1 MKKPYSSLF
10 DATHLAILLF
20 VLQVAKLGADSLWK
34 EDTSAASM
42 FADKKAHRIGDILT
56 VIVSENNGATR
67 NNTSTTSK
75 TSGVDASISS
85 FLYGP
90 ANSGFL
96 TKKGQYPAMNFNSKN
111 TFSGGGTIANAETIN
126 SSIAVKV
133 IDVLP
138 NNNLVIEGRRR
149 TAFAGEKQDAILRG
163 IVRFDDISATNSVYS
178 ASIADATI
186 QFIGTGTVTDN
197 QRKGWFNRVWDK
209 VSPF

>member
-1 MKKPYSSLF
+1 
-10 DATHLAILLF
+10 
-20 VLQVAKLGADSLWK
+20 
-34 EDTSAASM
+34 M

-111 TFSGGGTIANAETIN
+111 TFNGGGTIANAETIN

-138 NNNLVIEGRRR
+138 NNNLVIGVAAVRPRSPARNR
-149 TAFAGEKQDAILRG
+149 TPS
-163 IVRFDDISATNSVYS
+163 SAASFVTTTFPTPIPFIARTSLTPPFNSS
-178 ASIADATI
+178 APAPSPTTSARD
-186 QFIGTGTVTDN
+186 G
-197 QRKGWFNRVWDK
+197 FNRLVWDK